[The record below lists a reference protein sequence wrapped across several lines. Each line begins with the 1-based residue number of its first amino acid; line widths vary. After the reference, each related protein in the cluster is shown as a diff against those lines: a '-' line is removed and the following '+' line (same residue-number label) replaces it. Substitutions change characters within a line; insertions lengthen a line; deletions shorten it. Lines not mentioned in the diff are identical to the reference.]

1 MSQFSGNKK
10 DSEWKFLKILYI
22 HKIHKRTK
30 SNKILLSGEFS
41 YPPTKLETNI
51 LKQEWSEFSLYHI
64 KIEIMQRKSLCYKF
78 QEIKKILRE
87 NSLKKIHC
95 IHKKS
100 TNYMITSGH
109 TIIEIASV
117 LMREFVV
124 FEQFIIV
131 LKSVPST
138 IFLVHGTS
146 TTEIISVY

>member
-1 MSQFSGNKK
+1 
-10 DSEWKFLKILYI
+10 
-22 HKIHKRTK
+22 
-30 SNKILLSGEFS
+30 
-41 YPPTKLETNI
+41 
-51 LKQEWSEFSLYHI
+51 
-64 KIEIMQRKSLCYKF
+64 
-78 QEIKKILRE
+78 
-87 NSLKKIHC
+87 
-95 IHKKS
+95 
-100 TNYMITSGH
+100 MITSGH

>member
-1 MSQFSGNKK
+1 
-10 DSEWKFLKILYI
+10 
-22 HKIHKRTK
+22 
-30 SNKILLSGEFS
+30 
-41 YPPTKLETNI
+41 
-51 LKQEWSEFSLYHI
+51 
-64 KIEIMQRKSLCYKF
+64 MQRKSLCYKF
-78 QEIKKILRE
+78 QEIKNILRE

-138 IFLVHGTS
+138 IFLVDGTS